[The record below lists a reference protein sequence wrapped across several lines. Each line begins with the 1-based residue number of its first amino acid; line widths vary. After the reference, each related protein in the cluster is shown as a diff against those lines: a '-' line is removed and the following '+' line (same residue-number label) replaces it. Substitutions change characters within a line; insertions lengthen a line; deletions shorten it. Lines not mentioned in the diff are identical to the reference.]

1 MFDARW
7 NDERKVIH
15 QLFEGWFQSFSHE
28 TINCF
33 KFPFAVIWIFTI
45 FENKSFSMILKK
57 EKREENERNEAWR
70 FKTRPIGL
78 LARIL
83 FLSFFQNYFVTFWNY
98 DSSRYRQQFFIE
110 RANHFSIGVK
120 IRQKKKKKLAKCV
133 FEEKKSLEWLPD
145 TNPQMFQFN
154 VKKINCIVLRYFFPP
169 SLHCQLTDT
178 VRRAWNTGLREDTF
192 SGFFFPPP
200 LPIRKRQTAPRL
212 EKLALIITKR
222 ASRDKTSEQFS
233 VPRRYSIDPL
243 FSLSLSLSLSIFLLS
258 LSIF

>member
-1 MFDARW
+1 ML
-7 NDERKVIH
+7 DEMTREKSYINFLRGGFNHSVTK
-15 QLFEGWFQSFSHE
+15 QLTVLNFLSQSFEFLPFSR
-28 TINCF
+28 T
-33 KFPFAVIWIFTI
+33 KAFPWYW
-45 FENKSFSMILKK
+45 KKKK
-57 EKREENERNEAWR
+57 EKKTNE
-70 FKTRPIGL
+70 TRL
-78 LARIL
+78 DALKRDQL
-83 FLSFFQNYFVTFWNY
+83 DCLHEFFFFLSFRIISLLFEIMTVRGTDNNFSSSVRITFQLALR
-98 DSSRYRQQFFIE
+98 S
-110 RANHFSIGVK
+110 G
-120 IRQKKKKKLAKCV
+120 KKKKKIAKCV